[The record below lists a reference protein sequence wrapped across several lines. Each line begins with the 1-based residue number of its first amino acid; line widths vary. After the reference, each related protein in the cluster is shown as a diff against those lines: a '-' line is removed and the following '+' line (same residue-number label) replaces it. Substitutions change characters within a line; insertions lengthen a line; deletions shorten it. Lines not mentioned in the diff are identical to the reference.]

1 MKSFQARMYV
11 EDGMATIEFDIEM
24 MGKADQEFNPYFG
37 FMLSTPVATPEE
49 KEKYSMPE
57 KPPVLLGLFDVDT
70 MKHSGE
76 MLSQINNEPFSTIKK
91 ETIKFLELYIEG
103 KNCEKHNYIF
113 PPGVKPTEIPLN
125 DKQIQ
130 NGDRWDVFV
139 KNPVTGETV
148 KHSSLRSTENDA
160 EIIAEAKQNLEAVRN
175 DEMPKEHPD
184 GTTGH
189 EWEMT
194 YDEDDNEITKPY
206 KKED

>member
-24 MGKADQEFNPYFG
+24 MGEADQEFSPYFG

-103 KNCEKHNYIF
+103 KECVKQNFIF
-113 PPGVKPTEIPLN
+113 PPGVQRTVLN
-125 DKQIQ
+125 DKSIR
-130 NGDRWDVFV
+130 NGDKWDVV
-139 KNPVTGETV
+139 GTNPDTGEETQ
-148 KHSSLRSTENDA
+148 KRTYPISTENEA
-160 EIIAEAKQNLEAVRN
+160 EIIAEVKQVLEAVRN
-175 DEMPKEHPD
+175 NEKPREYSD
-184 GTTGH
+184 GTPWP
-189 EWEMT
+189 EWELGK
-194 YDEDDNEITKPY
+194 DEEGNEAVRP

>member
-1 MKSFQARMYV
+1 MKSFQAKMYV

-24 MGKADQEFNPYFG
+24 MGEADQEFSPYFG
-37 FMLSTPVATPEE
+37 FMLSTPVANPEE

-113 PPGVKPTEIPLN
+113 PPGVKPTVMN

-130 NGDRWDVFV
+130 NGDKWDVFA
-139 KNPVTGETV
+139 KSPVTGETV
-148 KHSSLRSTENDA
+148 RQSSPRSTENEA
-160 EIIAEAKQNLEAVRN
+160 EIIADAKQNLEAVRN
-175 DEMPKEHPD
+175 DEMPKENPD
-184 GTTGH
+184 GTSGH
-189 EWEMT
+189 EWIQT
-194 YDEDDNEITKPY
+194 YDEEGNEVVKPK
-206 KKED
+206 KKES